1 MRHTSKGKRFAE
13 LLTKADLGIK
23 KGYYF
28 ETSWVCYSILEERL
42 DSLVS
47 VKLGLLPLNHNKT
60 MDEMIKVV
68 RQELKVNN
76 KVAEII
82 KIETLDKVDDWRK
95 KRNIILKKMIKEI
108 WDPNVF
114 KAIAIEG
121 RKIVGEFNS
130 QQMKFK
136 KRN

>member
-1 MRHTSKGKRFAE
+1 MRHTSKGKRFAK
-13 LLTKADLGIK
+13 LLTKADLGIN

-28 ETSWVCYSILEERL
+28 ETSWICYSILEERL

-47 VKLGLLPLNHNKT
+47 LKLGLLPMHHNKT
-60 MDEMIKVV
+60 MDEVIKVV
-68 RQELKVNN
+68 RQELKVNT

-82 KIETLDKVDDWRK
+82 KLETLDKVDDWRK

-114 KAIAIEG
+114 KTIAMEG

-130 QQMKFK
+130 QLMKLK
-136 KRN
+136 KKN